1 MQIKDNNFIKIL
13 FFLFLI
19 LFNHKIIAEEFNISA
34 TEVSIDQS
42 NDILIGKG
50 NVKISDSTGRI
61 IKADNVKYEKS
72 KEFILVEG
80 SVEIYDVEGNV
91 LTTEKA
97 TYDKINELIT
107 TFDNTEIKINN
118 GYNVKSNNIFYNTE
132 AKIVSSSAESI
143 LSDSDGNIVNVSM
156 FQYQATQNLFSS
168 VGDIKIVDNKKNKYF
183 FKELYIDTNK
193 KEMIG
198 SDASVLL
205 DKENFGAKPENDP
218 RFAANDIFV
227 SKAKTQMSKGVFT
240 ICGKRGAKCPPWSLK
255 AKKIT
260 HDKLKKTIY
269 YKHAILKFYDVPIFY
284 FPTFFHPDPTVKRKS
299 GFLNPFFT
307 NSNSLGSGFGVPYF
321 WAIDRDRDMTF
332 TPKIYTKEN
341 ALYLNE
347 YRQAFQN
354 GFLTLDTGFFSG
366 YKNTSSI
373 KTKGSKSHIFAKL
386 DLNLSNDPSYES
398 DFSLKT
404 QRTSS
409 DTFFR
414 SHDIN
419 TALVNADNTN
429 LENKVNYRFSKNNMY
444 LDISTS
450 VFEDLREDSNSR
462 YEYLP
467 NVLFGKTFFSEKF
480 GTIDFTSDNS
490 YRNYKV
496 NKHLSSNTNTVIWNP
511 GNYISSLG
519 FVNTLEGQIKNTN
532 YDAVN
537 TTDHKTD
544 GLINEL
550 SSVLKLKSSIPMKK
564 QGIGYSNIFS
574 PNFMLRYAPGH
585 MRDLKGNDLILKYA
599 NLYATNKTDGIESGL
614 SSIIGFDFK
623 HNEKSN
629 ESEKEKLSISIGQ
642 VFSPE
647 KNKDLPSSSSLD
659 QKMSDVVGEIKY
671 NFSEI
676 GTIDYK
682 FSLDH
687 NYNDFNYNEISTAL
701 NFGKVGFNIDYL
713 EEQNHV
719 GKENY
724 VNAGVSI
731 NFNDKNSFSFET
743 KKNFKTSS
751 TELYDMAYQYT
762 NDCLTAGLV
771 FRREFYEDSDLDQKD
786 TLMFMITFI
795 PFTSAKA
802 PLK

>member
-1 MQIKDNNFIKIL
+1 MPIKDRNFIKIL
-13 FFLFLI
+13 FFIFLI
-19 LFNHKIIAEEFNISA
+19 LYNHNVIADEFNISA
-34 TEVSIDQS
+34 KEVEIDKS
-42 NDILIGKG
+42 NNILVGKG
-50 NVKISDSTGRI
+50 SVKISDSIGRI
-61 IKADNVKYEKS
+61 INAENVKYEKS
-72 KEFILVEG
+72 KEFLLVEG
-80 SVEIYDVEGNV
+80 SVEIFDIEGNV
-91 LTTEKA
+91 LVTEKA

-107 TFDNTEIKINN
+107 TFDATEIKLNN
-118 GYNVKSNNIFYNTE
+118 GYNVKSNNIIYNTE
-132 AKIVSSSAESI
+132 AKIVSSNLETI
-143 LSDSDGNIVNVSM
+143 LTDADGNIVNVSM
-156 FQYQATQNLFSS
+156 FQYQVTQNLFSS
-168 VGDIKIVDNKKNKYF
+168 VGNIKVVDNKNNKYF
-183 FKELYIDTNK
+183 FKELHIDTKK

-198 SDASVLL
+198 SDVSVLL
-205 DKENFGAKPENDP
+205 DQKNFGVKPENDP
-218 RFAANDIFV
+218 RFVSNDV
-227 SKAKTQMSKGVFT
+227 YVTEGKTQMTKGVFT
-240 ICGKRGAKCPPWSLK
+240 VCKKRDGKCPPWSLK

-269 YKHAILKFYDVPIFY
+269 YKHATLKFYDVPIFY
-284 FPTFFHPDPTVKRKS
+284 FPAFFHPDPTVERKS
-299 GFLNPFFT
+299 GFLNPFFS

-347 YRQAFQN
+347 YRQAFKN

-373 KTKGSKSHIFAKL
+373 KTKGSKSHVFAKL
-386 DLNLSNDPSYES
+386 DLNLSKDPSYES

-409 DTFFR
+409 DNFFR
-414 SHDIN
+414 THDIN

-429 LENKVNYRFSKNNMY
+429 LENKINYRFSKNNSFI
-444 LDISTS
+444 DISGS
-450 VFEDLREDSNSR
+450 VYEDLREKNNSK

-467 NVLFGKTFFSEKF
+467 NILFGKTFFLEKF

-496 NKHLSSNTNTVIWNP
+496 DKHLSTNTNTVIWTP
-511 GNYISSLG
+511 LNYISRLG
-519 FVNTLEGQIKNTN
+519 FVNSLEGQIKNTN

-537 TTDHKTD
+537 TTDYKTD

-564 QGIGYSNIFS
+564 ESTRFSNILS

-585 MRDLKGNDLILKYA
+585 MKDLKSDDLILKYA
-599 NLYATNKTDGIESGL
+599 NLYSTNKTNEIESGF
-614 SSIIGFDFK
+614 SSILGFDFK
-623 HNEKSN
+623 HNEKN
-629 ESEKEKLSISIGQ
+629 NGVEKEKLSISVGQ

-647 KNKDLPSSSSLD
+647 KNKDLPSASSLD

-687 NYNDFNYNEISTAL
+687 NYNDFNYNEVATTL

-719 GKENY
+719 GRENY

-731 NFNDKNSFSFET
+731 NFNDNNKFSFET
-743 KKNFKTSS
+743 KKNFRTSS

-771 FRREFYEDSDLDQKD
+771 FRREFYEDSDLEQKD
-786 TLMFMITFI
+786 TLMFMITFV
-795 PFTSAKA
+795 PFTGAKA